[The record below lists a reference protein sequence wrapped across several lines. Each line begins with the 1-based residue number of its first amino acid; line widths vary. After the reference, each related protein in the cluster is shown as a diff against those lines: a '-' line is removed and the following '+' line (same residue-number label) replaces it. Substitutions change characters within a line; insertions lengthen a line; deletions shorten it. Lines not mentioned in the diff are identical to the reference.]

1 VDDVWPHVRYD
12 IVDDFTLEDQGAA
25 HVVVR
30 VGAVDMI
37 TIIEHAV
44 LGEVEAVTGKL
55 AVIVT

>member
-1 VDDVWPHVRYD
+1 
-12 IVDDFTLEDQGAA
+12 
-25 HVVVR
+25 

>member
-1 VDDVWPHVRYD
+1 
-12 IVDDFTLEDQGAA
+12 
-25 HVVVR
+25 
-30 VGAVDMI
+30 MI